1 MQDTGAHYS
10 WYPRTPAGPLECID
24 KPDPS
29 KGGGQAERPV
39 PRGSCA
45 QVPTPLNTV
54 SAFQQPVSAFTAL
67 LPLLGLPASPIT
79 IPAPSTFHT
88 AARPAKKQFSGV
100 CETLSVRPHWSLMPS
115 CPLQSLPLTGSGIC
129 PPRNWK
135 RWLPPGF
142 IPLGAFS
149 PWPSWNPFP
158 GPIPS
163 APDEALLTL
172 QF

>member
-1 MQDTGAHYS
+1 MCRTLVPIIAGTQGHPLGPWSVSTNRTLVRAEVRLS
-10 WYPRTPAGPLECID
+10 AQYPGEA
-24 KPDPS
+24 
-29 KGGGQAERPV
+29 V
-39 PRGSCA
+39 PRC
-45 QVPTPLNTV
+45 PLLLTLF

-100 CETLSVRPHWSLMPS
+100 CETLSVWPHWSLMPS

-149 PWPSWNPFP
+149 PGLPGIPPRVPFP
-158 GPIPS
+158 VRLMKPS
-163 APDEALLTL
+163 
-172 QF
+172 